1 MKLLLIEDD
10 DNERFTLARVLEHA
24 GYEVVALSRA
34 DEALGLIDDGGFHAV
49 VSDVMMPGT
58 DGLSLARAI
67 AAAHPDV
74 PILLMSAFHLCKR
87 QLDRLDVGKLF
98 FFDKPLDID
107 RLLTVLASPNT
118 PSRGSAPSLPDALPC
133 LQRPASV

>member
-10 DNERFTLARVLEHA
+10 DNERYTLTRVLEHA
-24 GYEVVALSRA
+24 GYEVVSLSRA
-34 DEALGLIDDGGFHAV
+34 DEALGLIEKGAFHAV

-67 AAAHPDV
+67 ATTRPDI

-118 PSRGSAPSLPDALPC
+118 SQRGSAPSLPDALPC
-133 LQRPASV
+133 LQRPASA